1 MNFTQPRVRMLS
13 ILSVILLVV
22 GCASYYLFRH
32 SGAPVDEGF
41 AAEQLNQGGLEDIG
55 TLAAPEVEKRLNYL
69 IQDTGETLR
78 SLELISGAQLSLTLS
93 TTEPEVE
100 QPLQYEPLF
109 VPFTSAQLKAELA
122 SIQGLR
128 FTQRLFA
135 EGSEVRL
142 DTSRLDPLWKRA
154 ATPEEPA
161 AEQYLPQRL
170 RFRDGSEKAFAELKV
185 SPQVESDDTISSH
198 DTFALSVNKSLA
210 SLGLTVAYRSY
221 PAFKKVVLDKD
232 HPKVT
237 LDDGQSFQLT
247 ALGDDSASVRLSTPK
262 LSTFVVQGLDD
273 AGRALYSNG
282 NNARAFPSDSDIAAL
297 HEYYNALLQTKD
309 DLKQLKTGQAVQQQL
324 QRLTEALAAQVGP
337 LKNTEVDYR
346 FEATPQR
353 IVIHVLDPME
363 DNTVEFAQV
372 DNVLAAQA
380 RYIALDR
387 NAERYG
393 FIDQAGQW
401 LIKPRWVQV
410 QDSQMADTY
419 ALFSPEKSSDPESE
433 WQALRSQLAYFPAG
447 SNTLV
452 ELPFEY
458 ITEALSNGLLLV
470 EREINGPYGLYDAK
484 RHRFVL
490 PMKFV
495 DPTVTDNVFVARLG
509 KRTDATEG
517 LYGAYTLDGKEILP
531 TQFSGIEY
539 REGVLYASSVD
550 RSRQDVFD
558 LQGKRINLQGDN
570 VIGRFVGQQ
579 PLLVQDTKS
588 RKFAF
593 IDRQG
598 ARLPIKLP
606 YDEVTPFSNGMA
618 VVGRDGRYGAIDLA
632 GRLQVP
638 LDYNQISAFQTH
650 YAAAIRADAGS
661 GLVLISRDN
670 KVIKELGSYTSLDV
684 PDNGNEARYYVRDP
698 NDSDEYLVYDADGN
712 LVKTDE

>member
-1 MNFTQPRVRMLS
+1 MTFSQPRLRLLS
-13 ILSVILLVV
+13 ILSVTLLVV
-22 GCASYYLFRH
+22 GFTSYILFRH
-32 SGAPVDEGF
+32 SGAPADEGF
-41 AAEQLNQGGLEDIG
+41 AAGQLNEGGVEDIA
-55 TLAAPEVEKRLNYL
+55 TLALPEVEKRLNYL

-78 SLELISGAQLSLTLS
+78 SLELLSDVQLSLTVE
-93 TTEPEVE
+93 TTEPAGE

-122 SIQGLR
+122 SIQDLR
-128 FTQRLFA
+128 FAQKLFA
-135 EGSEVRL
+135 DGSEVRL

-154 ATPEEPA
+154 ATPEEPT

-170 RFRDGSEKAFAELKV
+170 VFRDGSEITFADLKAPPKI
-185 SPQVESDDTISSH
+185 ESDDMIASH
-198 DTFALSVNKSLA
+198 DAFALAVNKPLA

-221 PAFKKVVLDKD
+221 PAFRKVELDKD
-232 HPKVT
+232 QPKVT
-237 LDDGQSFQLT
+237 LDGQSFQLT
-247 ALGDDSASVRLSTPK
+247 ALGDGSASVRLSTPK

-273 AGRALYSNG
+273 EGRALYSNG
-282 NNARAFPSDSDIAAL
+282 NSARAFPTEGDITAL
-297 HEYYNALLQTKD
+297 QDYYNALLQTKD
-309 DLKQLKTGQAVQQQL
+309 DLDQLKTGQAVQQHL
-324 QRLTEALAAQVGP
+324 ERLTEALADQAGP

-363 DNTVEFAQV
+363 DNRVEFTQV
-372 DNVLAAQA
+372 DNFLAAQA

-387 NAERYG
+387 KAERYG

-410 QDSQMADTY
+410 QDSQVADTY
-419 ALFSPEKSSDPESE
+419 TLFFPEKPSDPESE

-447 SNTLV
+447 SNKLV
-452 ELPFEY
+452 DLPFEH
-458 ITEALSNGLLLV
+458 ITEVLSNDLLLV
-470 EREINGPYGLYDAK
+470 ERETNGPYGLYDAAH
-484 RHRFVL
+484 HRFVL

-495 DPTVTDNVFVARLG
+495 NPTVTDNVFIARIG
-509 KRTDATEG
+509 KRTDLMEG

-539 REGVLYASSVD
+539 SEGLLYASSAD

-579 PLLVQDTKS
+579 PALVQDTKS

-593 IDRQG
+593 IDRRG

-606 YDEVTPFSNGMA
+606 YDDVTPFSNGMA
-618 VVGRDGRYGAIDLA
+618 VVGRDDSYGAVDLA

-638 LDYNQISAFQTH
+638 LDYQQINAFQTR
-650 YAAAIRADAGS
+650 YAAAIRAGGGS
-661 GLVLISRDN
+661 SLVLISQQN
-670 KVIKELGSYTSLDV
+670 KVIKELGAYTSMKV

-698 NDSDEYLVYDADGN
+698 SNSDEHLVYDADGN
-712 LVKTDE
+712 LVKNDE

>member
-1 MNFTQPRVRMLS
+1 MNFTQPRLRLLS
-13 ILSVILLVV
+13 ILSVTLLVV
-22 GCASYYLFRH
+22 GCTSYTLFRH

-41 AAEQLNQGGLEDIG
+41 AAEQLNEGGMEDIG
-55 TLAAPEVEKRLNYL
+55 TLAPPEVEKRLNYL

-78 SLELISGAQLSLTLS
+78 SLELLSDAQLSLS
-93 TTEPEVE
+93 IETTEPAHE

-128 FTQRLFA
+128 FAQRLFA
-135 EGSEVRL
+135 DGSEVRL
-142 DTSRLDPLWKRA
+142 DTSNLDPLWKRA
-154 ATPEEPA
+154 ATPDEPA

-170 RFRDGSEKAFAELKV
+170 RFRDGSEKTFAELKA
-185 SPQVESDDTISSH
+185 PPKVEPDDMIASH
-198 DTFALSVNKSLA
+198 DAFALTVNKPLA
-210 SLGLTVAYRSY
+210 SLDLTVAYRSY
-221 PAFKKVVLDKD
+221 PAFRKVVLDKD

-247 ALGDDSASVRLSTPK
+247 ALGDGSASVRLSTPK
-262 LSTFVVQGLDD
+262 MSTFVVQGLDD
-273 AGRALYSNG
+273 AGKALYSNG
-282 NNARAFPSDSDIAAL
+282 NNSRAFPSDSDIAAL
-297 HEYYNALLQTKD
+297 HDYYKALLQTKD

-324 QRLTEALAAQVGP
+324 ERLTEALAAQAGP
-337 LKNTEVDYR
+337 LQNTEVDYQ

-363 DNTVEFAQV
+363 DNSVEFTQV

-387 NAERYG
+387 RAERYG

-419 ALFSPEKSSDPESE
+419 TLFSPEKSSDPDSD
-433 WQALRSQLAYFPAG
+433 WQPLRSQLAYFPAG
-447 SNTLV
+447 SNKLV
-452 ELPFEY
+452 DLPFEN
-458 ITEALSNGLLLV
+458 IAEALSNGLLLV
-470 EREINGPYGLYDAK
+470 ERETNGPYGLYDAK
-484 RHRFVL
+484 GHRFVL

-495 DPTVTDNVFVARLG
+495 NPTVTDNLFIARLG
-509 KRTDATEG
+509 MRTDVTEG
-517 LYGAYTLDGKEILP
+517 LYGAYTLGGKEILP
-531 TQFSGIEY
+531 AQFSGIEHS
-539 REGVLYASSVD
+539 EGLLYASSAD

-558 LQGKRINLQGDN
+558 LDGKRINLPGDN

-598 ARLPIKLP
+598 ARLAIKLP
-606 YDEVTPFSNGMA
+606 YDDVTPFSNGMA
-618 VVGRDGRYGAIDLA
+618 VVGRDGSYGAIDLA

-638 LDYNQISAFQTH
+638 LDYNQINAFQTR
-650 YAAAIRADAGS
+650 YAAAIRAGGGS
-661 GLVLISRDN
+661 GLVLISQNN
-670 KVIKELGSYTSLDV
+670 KVIKELGSYTSMKV

-698 NDSDEYLVYDADGN
+698 NNDDEYLVYDADGN
-712 LVKTDE
+712 LVKKEQ

>member
-1 MNFTQPRVRMLS
+1 MNFTQPRLRLLL
-13 ILSVILLVV
+13 ILSVTLLVV
-22 GCASYYLFRH
+22 GCASYILFRH
-32 SGAPVDEGF
+32 SGAPADEGF
-41 AAEQLNQGGLEDIG
+41 AAEQLNEGGMEDIG
-55 TLAAPEVEKRLNYL
+55 TLALPEVEKRLNYL

-78 SLELISGAQLSLTLS
+78 SLERVSDVQLSLTVE
-93 TTEPEVE
+93 TTESVGE
-100 QPLQYEPLF
+100 QPLQYESLF

-128 FTQRLFA
+128 FAQRLFA
-135 EGSEVRL
+135 DGSEVRL
-142 DTSRLDPLWKRA
+142 DTSTLDPLWKRA
-154 ATPEEPA
+154 AMPDEPT

-170 RFRDGSEKAFAELKV
+170 VFRDGSEKTFDELKA
-185 SPQVESDDTISSH
+185 PPKVESDDMIASH
-198 DTFALSVNKSLA
+198 DAFALAVNKPLA

-221 PAFKKVVLDKD
+221 PAFRKVVLDKD
-232 HPKVT
+232 QPKVT

-247 ALGDDSASVRLSTPK
+247 ALGDGSASVRLSTLK

-273 AGRALYSNG
+273 EGRALYSNG
-282 NNARAFPSDSDIAAL
+282 NSSRAFPSEGDIAAL
-297 HEYYNALLQTKD
+297 QDYYKALLQTKD
-309 DLKQLKTGQAVQQQL
+309 DLDQIKSGQAVQQ
-324 QRLTEALAAQVGP
+324 RLERVTEALVAQAGP
-337 LKNTEVDYR
+337 LQNTEVDYQ

-363 DNTVEFAQV
+363 DNSIEFTQV

-387 NAERYG
+387 KAERYG

-410 QDSQMADTY
+410 QDSPVADTY
-419 ALFSPEKSSDPESE
+419 TLFYPEKSSDPESE

-447 SNTLV
+447 SNKLV
-452 ELPFEY
+452 DLPFEH

-470 EREINGPYGLYDAK
+470 ERETNGPYGLYDA
-484 RHRFVL
+484 RHHRFVL

-495 DPTVTDNVFVARLG
+495 NPTVTDNLFIARLG
-509 KRTDATEG
+509 KRTDLMEG

-531 TQFSGIEY
+531 TQFSGIEHSA
-539 REGVLYASSVD
+539 GLLYASSAD
-550 RSRQDVFD
+550 RSREDVFD
-558 LQGKRINLQGDN
+558 LEGKRINLPGYN
-570 VIGRFVGQQ
+570 VVGRFVGQQ

-588 RKFAF
+588 KKFAF

-618 VVGRDGRYGAIDLA
+618 VVGRDDSYGAIDLA

-638 LDYNQISAFQTH
+638 LDYQQINAFQTR
-650 YAAAIRADAGS
+650 YAAAIRAGGGS
-661 GLVLISRDN
+661 SLVLISQDN
-670 KVIKELGSYTSLDV
+670 KVIKALGSYTSMKV

-698 NDSDEYLVYDADGN
+698 NKDDEYLVYDADGN
-712 LVKTDE
+712 LLKNDE

>member
-1 MNFTQPRVRMLS
+1 MTFSQPRLRLLS
-13 ILSVILLVV
+13 ILSVTLLVV
-22 GCASYYLFRH
+22 GFTSYILFRH
-32 SGAPVDEGF
+32 SGAPADEGF
-41 AAEQLNQGGLEDIG
+41 AAEQLNEGGMEDIG
-55 TLAAPEVEKRLNYL
+55 TLALPEVGKRLNYL

-78 SLELISGAQLSLTLS
+78 SLERVSDVQLSLTVE
-93 TTEPEVE
+93 TTEPAGE

-122 SIQGLR
+122 SIQDLR
-128 FTQRLFA
+128 FAQKLFA
-135 EGSEVRL
+135 DGSEVRL

-154 ATPEEPA
+154 AMPDEPT

-170 RFRDGSEKAFAELKV
+170 VFRDGSEKTFAELKAPPKV
-185 SPQVESDDTISSH
+185 GSDDMIASH
-198 DTFALSVNKSLA
+198 DAFALAVNKPLA

-221 PAFKKVVLDKD
+221 PAFRKVVLDKD
-232 HPKVT
+232 QPKVT

-247 ALGDDSASVRLSTPK
+247 ALGDGSASVRLSTLK

-273 AGRALYSNG
+273 GGRALYSNG
-282 NNARAFPSDSDIAAL
+282 NSSLAFPTEGDIAAL
-297 HEYYNALLQTKD
+297 QDYYNALLQTKD
-309 DLKQLKTGQAVQQQL
+309 DLEQLKTGQAVQQQL
-324 QRLTEALAAQVGP
+324 ERVTEALVAQAGP
-337 LKNTEVDYR
+337 LQNTEVDYR

-363 DNTVEFAQV
+363 DNRVEFTQV

-387 NAERYG
+387 KAERYG

-410 QDSQMADTY
+410 QDSPVADTY
-419 ALFSPEKSSDPESE
+419 TLFYPEKSSDPESE

-447 SNTLV
+447 SNKLV
-452 ELPFEY
+452 DLPFEH

-470 EREINGPYGLYDAK
+470 ERETNGPYGLYDA
-484 RHRFVL
+484 RHHRFVL

-495 DPTVTDNVFVARLG
+495 NPTVTDNLFIARLG
-509 KRTDATEG
+509 KRTDLMEG

-531 TQFSGIEY
+531 TQFSGIEHSA
-539 REGVLYASSVD
+539 GLLYASSAD
-550 RSRQDVFD
+550 RSREDVFD
-558 LQGKRINLQGDN
+558 LEGKRINLPGYN

-618 VVGRDGRYGAIDLA
+618 VVGRDDSYGAIDLA

-638 LDYNQISAFQTH
+638 LDYQQINAFQTR
-650 YAAAIRADAGS
+650 YAAAIRAGGGTS
-661 GLVLISRDN
+661 LVLISQDN
-670 KVIKELGSYTSLDV
+670 KVIKALGSYSSMKV

-698 NDSDEYLVYDADGN
+698 KNDDEYLVYDADGD
-712 LVKTDE
+712 LVKKDE

>member
-1 MNFTQPRVRMLS
+1 MNFTQPRLRLLL
-13 ILSVILLVV
+13 ILSVTLLVV
-22 GCASYYLFRH
+22 GCASYILFRH
-32 SGAPVDEGF
+32 SGAPADEGF
-41 AAEQLNQGGLEDIG
+41 AAEQLNEGGMEDIG
-55 TLAAPEVEKRLNYL
+55 TLALPEVEKRLNYL

-78 SLELISGAQLSLTLS
+78 SLERVSDVQLSLTVE
-93 TTEPEVE
+93 TTESVGE
-100 QPLQYEPLF
+100 QPLQYESLF

-128 FTQRLFA
+128 FAQRLFA
-135 EGSEVRL
+135 DGSEVRL
-142 DTSRLDPLWKRA
+142 DTSTLDPLWKRA
-154 ATPEEPA
+154 AMPDEPT

-170 RFRDGSEKAFAELKV
+170 VFRDGSEKTFDELKA
-185 SPQVESDDTISSH
+185 PPKVESDDMIASH
-198 DTFALSVNKSLA
+198 DAFALAVNKPLA

-221 PAFKKVVLDKD
+221 PAFRKVVLDKD
-232 HPKVT
+232 QPKVT

-247 ALGDDSASVRLSTPK
+247 ALGDGSASVRLSTLK

-273 AGRALYSNG
+273 EGRALYSNG
-282 NNARAFPSDSDIAAL
+282 NSSRAFPSEGDIAAL
-297 HEYYNALLQTKD
+297 QDYYKALLQTKD
-309 DLKQLKTGQAVQQQL
+309 DLDQIKSGQAVQQ
-324 QRLTEALAAQVGP
+324 RLERVTEALVAQAGP
-337 LKNTEVDYR
+337 LQNTEVDYQ

-363 DNTVEFAQV
+363 DNSIEFTQV

-387 NAERYG
+387 KAERYG

-410 QDSQMADTY
+410 QDSPVADTY
-419 ALFSPEKSSDPESE
+419 TLFYPEKSSDPESE

-447 SNTLV
+447 SNKLV
-452 ELPFEY
+452 DLPFEH

-470 EREINGPYGLYDAK
+470 ERETNGPYGLYDA
-484 RHRFVL
+484 RHHRFVL

-495 DPTVTDNVFVARLG
+495 NPTVTDNLFIARLG
-509 KRTDATEG
+509 KRTDLMEG
-517 LYGAYTLDGKEILP
+517 LYGAYTLAGKEILP
-531 TQFSGIEY
+531 TQFSGIEHSA
-539 REGVLYASSVD
+539 GLLYASSAD
-550 RSRQDVFD
+550 RSREDVFD
-558 LQGKRINLQGDN
+558 LEGKRINLPGYN
-570 VIGRFVGQQ
+570 VVGRFVGQQ

-618 VVGRDGRYGAIDLA
+618 VVGRDDSYGAIDLA

-638 LDYNQISAFQTH
+638 LDYQQINAFQTR
-650 YAAAIRADAGS
+650 YAAAIRAGGGS
-661 GLVLISRDN
+661 SLVLISQDN
-670 KVIKELGSYTSLDV
+670 KVIKALGSYTSMKV

-698 NDSDEYLVYDADGN
+698 KNDDEYLVYDADGN
-712 LVKTDE
+712 LVQNDK